1 MGLGLLISVDDGLG
15 MGLGLLIRVGDGF
28 GTPDYWNS

>member
-1 MGLGLLISVDDGLG
+1 MGLGLLIRVDDGLG

-28 GTPDYWNS
+28 GTPDYWDS